1 MTTQH
6 RLHDAANSAGSPGSG
21 IRVSRLQRSAILTSI
36 VLAMLIGAM
45 DTTILNTTMPRI
57 ADVLGG
63 HQWYAWT
70 FASYMIFSTVLA
82 PIAGRLADLFGRK
95 RVFAVGLL
103 VFLGGSL
110 LCGLSD
116 SMIQLV
122 IFRAV
127 QGIGAGFVL
136 PFPPIIA
143 GDLFP
148 IEKRGQIQAVF
159 NAMWGISA
167 LVAPF
172 LGGLFLE
179 TVGWRWIFWVNVPIC
194 VVSFLFLMFYRE
206 TYQPKPSGVDYVGS
220 GLFAAGII
228 LVLLVTV
235 EVPNRALLCAAGMGI
250 LAIFILYERRQ
261 ASPIIPMTLLRN
273 REIRWITLNS
283 FLSYA
288 ALFGVGSFVP
298 MFLQHEGYS
307 VFISGAVL
315 LGMTAGWMTLSVWAG
330 KWIVKY
336 GYPRLLVTG
345 SALLVAG
352 GLLLTLLR
360 EGTGALFTAGVMFA
374 IGLAFGLLSTV
385 CIICSQML
393 VGPNDKGVS
402 TSLQVF
408 ARNVGTAI
416 GVTVMGALFYG
427 APEPYEGFARLF
439 GYGAA
444 VSAVT
449 LLFSLPL
456 LRKSASGETARA
468 EADR

>member
-1 MTTQH
+1 MTQQPH
-6 RLHDAANSAGSPGSG
+6 RGTGGADSG
-21 IRVSRLQRSAILTSI
+21 PASGFRASRLQRAAILTSI

-57 ADVLGG
+57 ADTLGG

-103 VFLGGSL
+103 IFLGGSL
-110 LCGLSD
+110 LCGLAD
-116 SMIQLV
+116 SMIGLV
-122 IFRAV
+122 IYRAI
-127 QGIGAGFVL
+127 QGIGAGLVL

-179 TVGWRWIFWVNVPIC
+179 TAGWRWIFWVNVPIC
-194 VVSFLFLMFYRE
+194 LISFLFLMSYRE
-206 TYQPKPSGVDYVGS
+206 IYQPKPSRVDYVGS

-235 EVPNRALLCAAGMGI
+235 EVPNRAVLGAIGLGI
-250 LAIFILYERRQ
+250 LAVFILYERRQ

-273 REIRWITLNS
+273 REIRWITLNA
-283 FLSYA
+283 FLSYT

-298 MFLQHEGYS
+298 MFLQYEGYS
-307 VFISGAVL
+307 VFASGAVL
-315 LGMTAGWMTLSVWAG
+315 LGMTAGWMICSVPAG
-330 KWIVKY
+330 KWILKY

-345 SALLVAG
+345 SVLLVAG

-360 EGTGALFTAGVMFA
+360 EGTGALFTAGVMFVL
-374 IGLAFGLLSTV
+374 GLAFGLLSTV
-385 CIICSQML
+385 GTICSQML
-393 VGPNDKGVS
+393 AGPHEKGVS
-402 TSLQVF
+402 TSLQLLS
-408 ARNVGTAI
+408 RNVGTAI

-427 APEPYEGFARLF
+427 ASEPYEGFARLF

-444 VSAVT
+444 VSVVT

-456 LRKSASGETARA
+456 LRKPAPGEAARA
-468 EADR
+468 EAER